1 MQVNNHII
9 GKLNIITMKNN
20 LLKTLAVSAFLI
32 ISAAA
37 FAQCVIPITEGQSYV
52 ENFDDGTMECWTVD
66 ATGAGTWAVMTG
78 SQTNVAAF
86 QNAAAGDEARL
97 ISPTFDM
104 SGVGSATLGFSYA
117 MMAMY
122 NNDVL
127 TVCYRTSEA
136 DSWHELDSYSINDW
150 QNTYEASFDLPDI
163 SDSYQISFLAHS
175 NGGYYI
181 FVDNFEVTGEGG
193 CARPVSLQATEI
205 TTNSALLGWSTT
217 GGEESWTIEL
227 DGVQMTAA
235 TQPYLLE
242 NLESHTDY
250 SFRVKAHCSGGVES
264 DWSLPMSFET
274 LCDDIVVTD
283 DEPYFDDFEG
293 SDELECW
300 QDEIIAGEFGWAVDP
315 EYLTQNNAASFFWM
329 GIEARLV
336 SVTMDITAVTS
347 PTLTF
352 RHKEPHNEIYADELN
367 VWYRTA
373 PTDNW
378 HFLAS
383 YTGIVD
389 TWVDETI
396 TLPNPSATY
405 QISFKALA
413 ANGNSV
419 YVDDVRVGNYIDGL
433 AESQELMVS
442 VMPNPTNGKIT
453 VSTNLSN
460 GNVAVFDMLGK
471 QVMTDKIVDGIA
483 EFDLS
488 ELTQGVYFIKISDE
502 SSVKT
507 VKIVKN

>member
-1 MQVNNHII
+1 M
-9 GKLNIITMKNN
+9 
-20 LLKTLAVSAFLI
+20 
-32 ISAAA
+32 
-37 FAQCVIPITEGQSYV
+37 
-52 ENFDDGTMECWTVD
+52 
-66 ATGAGTWAVMTG
+66 
-78 SQTNVAAF
+78 
-86 QNAAAGDEARL
+86 
-97 ISPTFDM
+97 
-104 SGVGSATLGFSYA
+104 
-117 MMAMY
+117 
-122 NNDVL
+122 
-127 TVCYRTSEA
+127 
-136 DSWHELDSYSINDW
+136 
-150 QNTYEASFDLPDI
+150 
-163 SDSYQISFLAHS
+163 AHS

-193 CARPVSLQATEI
+193 CARPVSLNATEI
-205 TTNSALLGWSTT
+205 SAVSALLGWSTT
-217 GGEESWTIEL
+217 GNEESWTIEL

-383 YTGIVD
+383 YTSIVE
-389 TWVDETI
+389 TWMDETI

-442 VMPNPTNGKIT
+442 VLPNPTNGKIT
-453 VSTNLSN
+453 VSTNLTD
-460 GNVAVFDMLGK
+460 GNVMVFDMVGK
-471 QVMTDKIVDGIA
+471 QVASGSIVDGQA
-483 EFDLS
+483 EIDLS
-488 ELTQGVYFIKISDE
+488 EFANGVYFVKIFDE
-502 SSVKT
+502 NSVKT
-507 VKIVKN
+507 MKVVKR